1 MRACRVWKTKTESRR
16 KIDNGMSS
24 NFTVNKICEHCGKVF
39 TAKTTVTRFCSHI
52 CNSRNYKQKCRNEK
66 LGAAKQ
72 VGRQVISHQ
81 IEELTSLEFLSVK
94 AAAKLL
100 GTSDKIVYT
109 MIRSGRL
116 KATNLS
122 VRKTVI
128 NRADIDRLFELPE
141 IPDDRKPNSS
151 NLSECCHMGEAQKI
165 YNISE
170 KALFEILKRYDV
182 PKYQVG
188 KFTYV
193 LKLHLDK
200 IFNPG
205 GGYA

>member
-1 MRACRVWKTKTESRR
+1 MNIAVRFLWQKPRLPGFAATSA
-16 KIDNGMSS
+16 
-24 NFTVNKICEHCGKVF
+24 
-39 TAKTTVTRFCSHI
+39 TAGIISKA
-52 CNSRNYKQKCRNEK
+52 RNQKLAET
-66 LGAAKQ
+66 KQ
-72 VGRQVISHQ
+72 VVQQVISHQ
-81 IEELTSLEFLSVK
+81 IEELTALEFLSVK

-100 GTSDKIVYT
+100 GASDKIVYT

-128 NRADIDRLFELPE
+128 NRADIDRLFDLPE
-141 IPDDRKPNSS
+141 MPDERKPNSS
-151 NLSECCHMGEAQKI
+151 NLSECCHMGEAQII
-165 YNISE
+165 YHISE
-170 KALFEILKRYDV
+170 KALSEILKRNEV

-193 LKLHLDK
+193 LKSHLDK

-205 GGYA
+205 GSHA

>member
-1 MRACRVWKTKTESRR
+1 
-16 KIDNGMSS
+16 MSS

-39 TAKTTVTRFCSHI
+39 SAKTTVTRFCSSK
-52 CNSRNYKQKCRNEK
+52 CNSRNYKQKVRNQK
-66 LGAAKQ
+66 LAATRQAVQQ
-72 VGRQVISHQ
+72 VVSHQ
-81 IEELTSLEFLSVK
+81 LEELTSLEFLSVK

-100 GTSDKIVYT
+100 GASDKIVYT
-109 MIRSGRL
+109 MIKSGRL

-122 VRKTVI
+122 IRKTVI
-128 NRADIDRLFELPE
+128 NRADIDRLFDLPE
-141 IPDDRKPNSS
+141 MPDERKPNSS
-151 NLSECCHMGEAQKI
+151 NLSECCHMGEAQKT

-170 KALFEILKRYDV
+170 KALFEILKRNEV

-193 LKLHLDK
+193 LKSHLDK

-205 GGYA
+205 GNHA